1 VLQIEQ
7 VFTNV
12 PKGLV
17 AKKEDWTKAFNTDDM
32 NKVIEEVCAADWCGC
47 VVFANLRQI
56 LRKGDLQINNLERTH
71 QLSDIKRELTTLV
84 SEMTIDPDTHHKHTT
99 GMIEKAMAEVNFVV
113 KADKPAKAQALE
125 LIRRLQSDDSP
136 LKVQRVRMRI
146 RITMPSK
153 DAKRIKEKVMAE
165 VEEVEDEDT
174 GAEWEAIVHINPSA
188 FRTLTD
194 MVNDE
199 TKGKGR
205 VESMGSVG
213 S

>member
-1 VLQIEQ
+1 
-7 VFTNV
+7 
-12 PKGLV
+12 
-17 AKKEDWTKAFNTDDM
+17 
-32 NKVIEEVCAADWCGC
+32 
-47 VVFANLRQI
+47 
-56 LRKGDLQINNLERTH
+56 
-71 QLSDIKRELTTLV
+71 
-84 SEMTIDPDTHHKHTT
+84 MTIDPDTHHKHTT
-99 GMIEKAMAEVNFVV
+99 GMIEKAMVEVNFVV

>member
-1 VLQIEQ
+1 
-7 VFTNV
+7 
-12 PKGLV
+12 
-17 AKKEDWTKAFNTDDM
+17 
-32 NKVIEEVCAADWCGC
+32 
-47 VVFANLRQI
+47 
-56 LRKGDLQINNLERTH
+56 
-71 QLSDIKRELTTLV
+71 
-84 SEMTIDPDTHHKHTT
+84 MTIDPVSGHKHTT
-99 GMIEKAMAEVNFVV
+99 GMIEKAMTEVNFVV

-125 LIRRLQSDDSP
+125 LIRRLQADDSP
-136 LKVQRVRMRI
+136 LKVQRVRMRV

-153 DAKRIKEKVMAE
+153 DAKRIKEKVLAE

-174 GAEWEAIVHINPSA
+174 GAEWEVIVHINPSA